1 MSAVAFNSRHTH
13 FADKAA
19 RRRLPAV
26 ASHNSIAALLPWLSA
41 ALGRRRNTTKP
52 SVNPT
57 VRAAGASQSAR
68 QGPIPAELRGTPAR
82 TTGFEQHLHGRV
94 LLIADGEN
102 LSYGLRKRGH
112 DCDYGLLRKAFASGN
127 HNLSAHA
134 FACVFGDDAGKY
146 AQEYFRREGWQPHI
160 GLARTV
166 QTYQGP
172 QVKANSDNQILLACG
187 ELINATRPDTLVL
200 ATGDGDLGEAIVE
213 FYATR
218 LKHGSV
224 VVVSTV
230 DAISRRLRKE
240 VNPYVTANVLVG
252 FDCIVPVR

>member
-1 MSAVAFNSRHTH
+1 MSAAYTPRPTH
-13 FADKAA
+13 IADKAA
-19 RRRLPAV
+19 QRRLPAV

-41 ALGRRRNTTKP
+41 ALGIRRNATVCP
-52 SVNPT
+52 VNHL
-57 VRAAGASQSAR
+57 AGTRHAAR
-68 QGPIPAELRGTPAR
+68 QGPIPEGLRGTPSR
-82 TTGFEQHLHGRV
+82 TTGFEQHLRGRV

-112 DCDYGLLRKAFASGN
+112 DCDYGRLREVLASGSP
-127 HNLSAHA
+127 NLSAHA

-146 AQEYFRREGWQPHI
+146 AQEYFRREGYQPHI
-160 GLARTV
+160 RLARTV
-166 QTYQGP
+166 QTYQGS

-200 ATGDGDLGEAIVE
+200 ASGDGDLGEDIIE
-213 FYATR
+213 FYSKR

-230 DAISRRLRKE
+230 DATSRRLRKD
-240 VNPYVTANVLVG
+240 VNPYVKANVLVG
-252 FDCIVPVR
+252 WDCIVPFH

>member
-1 MSAVAFNSRHTH
+1 MSAVAYNSHQTH

-19 RRRLPAV
+19 QRPSPAI
-26 ASHNSIAALLPWLSA
+26 ASHNSIAASLPWLSA
-41 ALGRRRNTTKP
+41 ALGIQSNTTVSP
-52 SVNPT
+52 VNRT
-57 VRAAGASQSAR
+57 VRAAGASQRAR
-68 QGPIPAELRGTPAR
+68 QGPIPAQLRGTPAR

-112 DCDYGLLRKAFASGN
+112 DCDYGLLRKVFASAN
-127 HNLSAHA
+127 SNLSAHA
-134 FACVFGDDAGKY
+134 FACVFGEDAGKY
-146 AQEYFRREGWQPHI
+146 AKTYFSEAGWRPHI

-166 QTYQGP
+166 QTHQGP
-172 QVKANSDNQILLACG
+172 QVKANSDNQILLTCG

-230 DAISRRLRKE
+230 DATSRRLRKD
-240 VNPYVTANVLVG
+240 VNPYVDSNVLVG

>member
-1 MSAVAFNSRHTH
+1 MSAAAYNSRQTH

-19 RRRLPAV
+19 QRRLPTG
-26 ASHNSIAALLPWLSA
+26 ASHNAIAALLPWLSA
-41 ALGRRRNTTKP
+41 ALGIQRGATTPPANQSVRLARP
-52 SVNPT
+52 SH
-57 VRAAGASQSAR
+57 AAR
-68 QGPIPAELRGTPAR
+68 QGPIPEGLRGTPAL

-112 DCDYGLLRKAFASGN
+112 DCDYGRLRKVFASGSP
-127 HNLSAHA
+127 NLSAHA
-134 FACVFGDDAGKY
+134 FACVFGEDAAKY
-146 AQEYFRREGWQPHI
+146 AQEYFRREGYQSHI
-160 GLARTV
+160 RLARTV
-166 QTYQGP
+166 QTYQGA

-200 ATGDGDLGEAIVE
+200 ATGDGDLGEDIIE
-213 FYATR
+213 FYSKR

-230 DAISRRLRKE
+230 DAASRRLRKD
-240 VNPYVTANVLVG
+240 VNPYVKANVCVG
-252 FDCIVPVR
+252 WDCIVPIH

>member
-1 MSAVAFNSRHTH
+1 MSAAAFNSRQTH

-19 RRRLPAV
+19 QRRLPAV

-41 ALGRRRNTTKP
+41 ALGIQRNTIVRP
-52 SVNPT
+52 VNQT
-57 VRAAGASQSAR
+57 VSPAGASQGTR

-94 LLIADGEN
+94 LLMGDMEN
-102 LSYGLRKRGH
+102 MSYGLRKRGY
-112 DCDYGLLRKAFASGN
+112 DCDYGRLRKAFASGN
-127 HNLSAHA
+127 SNLSAHA
-134 FACVFGDDAGKY
+134 FACVFGEDAGKY
-146 AQEYFRREGWQPHI
+146 AKTYFSEAGWQPHI

-213 FYATR
+213 FYAKR

-230 DAISRRLRKE
+230 DATSRRLRKD
-240 VNPYVTANVLVG
+240 VNPYVKANVLVG
-252 FDCIVPVR
+252 WDCIVPVR

>member
-1 MSAVAFNSRHTH
+1 MSAAAYNSCQMH
-13 FADKAA
+13 AA
-19 RRRLPAV
+19 AQRRLPAI
-26 ASHNSIAALLPWLSA
+26 ASHNSIAALLPWLGA
-41 ALGRRRNTTKP
+41 ALGIQRNATEP
-52 SVNPT
+52 RVSQT
-57 VRAAGASQSAR
+57 VRPAGASQRAR
-68 QGPIPAELRGTPAR
+68 QGPIPVELRGTPAR

-112 DCDYGLLRKAFASGN
+112 DCDYGRLRKVLASE
-127 HNLSAHA
+127 HSNLSAHA
-134 FACVFGDDAGKY
+134 FACVFGEDAGKY

-166 QTYQGP
+166 QTCQGP
-172 QVKANSDNQILLACG
+172 QVKANSDNQILLASG

-200 ATGDGDLGEAIVE
+200 ATGDGDMGEAIVE
-213 FYATR
+213 FYAKR

-230 DAISRRLRKE
+230 DATSRRLRKD
-240 VNPYVTANVLVG
+240 VNPYVKANVLVG
-252 FDCIVPVR
+252 WDCIVPVR